1 MRVARSWTVWRS
13 RGTCAERNFF
23 IHNILVRIHNP
34 LIRIHLTRWTGLA
47 PWEFELSF
55 PGSLAST
62 LLVLTSC
69 EEDAAARCVGYRI
82 EGFVLACSVED
93 VSVEGGEVVPCVE
106 VTRHLRGRGLRVEG

>member
-13 RGTCAERNFF
+13 RGTCLQRTFF
-23 IHNILVRIHNP
+23 IDNLLVRIQNP
-34 LIRIHLTRWTGLA
+34 LIQIHLVRWTGLA

-69 EEDAAARCVGYRI
+69 EEDAAARCEGYRI
-82 EGFVLACSVED
+82 EGVGLACSVED
-93 VSVEGGEVVPCVE
+93 VSVEGGEVVHCHQQPDVNYI
-106 VTRHLRGRGLRVEG
+106 